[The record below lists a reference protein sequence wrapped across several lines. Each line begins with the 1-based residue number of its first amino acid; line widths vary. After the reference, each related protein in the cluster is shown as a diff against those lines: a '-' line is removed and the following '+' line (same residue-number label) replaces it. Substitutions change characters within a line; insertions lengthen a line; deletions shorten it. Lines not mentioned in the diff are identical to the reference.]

1 MYKIIV
7 KAISTWRELDVE
19 LFNDLDIGVEIQ
31 DFVEPNLNKEELGGI
46 IKYYNEKLGQVRGL
60 KTMHGPFLDLKPS
73 SPDMMIREVSR
84 MKYRATL
91 QIASILKIDHI
102 IFHSQ
107 INPYLNQPYLRK
119 LNNSQAKEFW
129 DGLLEDVNEYKGTI
143 LIENIFEE
151 TPEMLY
157 ELITHLNH
165 ERIKI
170 NLDIG
175 HANLGKVGLEEW
187 IRILRDYIHYIHIHS
202 NNGEYDEHKP
212 PNENQLN
219 ELKELLEKYHINPI
233 LSLEYKTDDLK
244 NCIKKYEIFR

>member
-119 LNNSQAKEFW
+119 LNNSQAKEF
-129 DGLLEDVNEYKGTI
+129 
-143 LIENIFEE
+143 
-151 TPEMLY
+151 
-157 ELITHLNH
+157 
-165 ERIKI
+165 
-170 NLDIG
+170 
-175 HANLGKVGLEEW
+175 
-187 IRILRDYIHYIHIHS
+187 
-202 NNGEYDEHKP
+202 
-212 PNENQLN
+212 
-219 ELKELLEKYHINPI
+219 
-233 LSLEYKTDDLK
+233 
-244 NCIKKYEIFR
+244 